1 MDQRR
6 REKVV
11 LFYCIPNTITDG
23 QASKRRRDVD
33 ARCCYHDTFVISLLT
48 TEWNSIERR
57 LCGVCLAKL
66 DITAEQGAMTS
77 AQIDNI
83 AAWISIV
90 VGYGLLALAAF
101 GGAVMIYAVMI
112 YKVLKKR

>member
-1 MDQRR
+1 
-6 REKVV
+6 
-11 LFYCIPNTITDG
+11 
-23 QASKRRRDVD
+23 
-33 ARCCYHDTFVISLLT
+33 
-48 TEWNSIERR
+48 
-57 LCGVCLAKL
+57 
-66 DITAEQGAMTS
+66 MTS